1 LGGTSYGLLLKEA
14 SFGKVSE
21 NFFYKNTVGILF
33 EGSNNVEVEENVF
46 LQNGYAI
53 RYLASS
59 SGNKIRK
66 NDFLGNTFDLTVN
79 NVQVNV
85 LFEENYYDT
94 YVGYD
99 INRDG
104 YGDVPHRFV
113 SIFSIFL
120 EISPASSILLKSP
133 LQFTLVSR

>member
-1 LGGTSYGLLLKEA
+1 M
-14 SFGKVSE
+14 
-21 NFFYKNTVGILF
+21 I
-33 EGSNNVEVEENVF
+33 
-46 LQNGYAI
+46 I
-53 RYLASS
+53 
-59 SGNKIRK
+59 K

-104 YGDVPHRFV
+104 YGDVPHRIV
-113 SIFSIFL
+113 SIFPIFL
-120 EISPASSILLKSP
+120 EISPTSSILLKSP
-133 LQFTLVSR
+133 LQFTLDKIEKVFPTIITSPVEDKKPRMRRWKY